1 MRTYLT
7 IVDEFPPALCR
18 LVARNQRRGLTDR
31 ELAARLGWSIQKVVH
46 ISSAGSWS
54 AISVGDMA
62 SFMTACGVMP
72 STIRHQRRY
81 LKRTM
86 RSEDPLHHLRLPAGA
101 TLRLL
106 AALPERATP
115 PL

>member
-1 MRTYLT
+1 MKTYLT

-18 LVARNQRRGLTDR
+18 LVARNRRRGLTDK
-31 ELAARLGWSIQKVVH
+31 ELSLRVGWSIQKVVH
-46 ISSAGSWS
+46 IASQGSWEG
-54 AISVGDMA
+54 ITVGDMA
-62 SFMTACGVMP
+62 SFMTACGVSP

-86 RSEDPLHHLRLPAGA
+86 GSEDPLHHLRLPAGA

-106 AALPERATP
+106 AALPERAGT
-115 PL
+115 L